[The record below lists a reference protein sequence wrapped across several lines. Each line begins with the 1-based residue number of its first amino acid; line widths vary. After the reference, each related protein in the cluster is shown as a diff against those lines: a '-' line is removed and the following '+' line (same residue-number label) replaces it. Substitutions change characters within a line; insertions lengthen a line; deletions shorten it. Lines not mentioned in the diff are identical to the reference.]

1 MVSKNTELY
10 FDVVSQGNCEVQG
23 CGSPARYRASWAQGV
38 VMKLVCVAHRTAVEG
53 KLFEELGSSVFGNK
67 RHISGQTN

>member
-1 MVSKNTELY
+1 MVNKNTELY
-10 FDVVSQGNCEVQG
+10 FDVVSQGTCEVQG

-38 VMKLVCVAHRTAVEG
+38 VMKLVCPAHKTEVEG

-67 RHISGQTN
+67 RRAGSLAN